1 MRRTSHGFT
10 LIELLM
16 VVAIIGIIAAI
27 AIPSLLR
34 ARMSANEASAI
45 GSMRSVFSA
54 QQNYAA
60 SAARGGY
67 APELPRLGAPCPN
80 STVPFLS
87 SELTSAPVVN
97 KSGFEMA
104 MQGASGTGAG
114 PFDCNN
120 APTVGSF
127 YMTAVAVMPGISGG
141 RAFAIT
147 DFGSIWENVT
157 APGSVPPTEAEM
169 AGTPTVAVHPL
180 R

>member
-10 LIELLM
+10 LIELLI
-16 VVAIIGIIAAI
+16 VVAIIGVVAAI

-34 ARMSANEASAI
+34 ARMGANEAAAI
-45 GSMRSVFSA
+45 GSLRSVFSA
-54 QQNYAA
+54 QANYAA

-87 SELTSAPVVN
+87 SELTSAVVVE
-97 KSGFEMA
+97 KSGFIMEMQA
-104 MQGASGTGAG
+104 ASGAGAAS
-114 PFDCNN
+114 PDCNN
-120 APTVGSF
+120 APTVAGF
-127 YMTAVAVMPGISGG
+127 YLTAVAAMPGVTGS
-141 RAFAIT
+141 RAFAVT

-157 APGSVPPTEAEM
+157 APGSVPPTEPEM
-169 AGTPTVAVHPL
+169 AAAPTVAVHPL